1 MFIFEGNVV
10 TITLTIAIIG
20 TVAMRAVDQTNQQRH
35 PIVRH
40 LLRTL
45 VLAIVC
51 VVVIVVF
58 GTKVGTI
65 AHAIEQ
71 LKEGT
76 SPFEAYPM
84 NVGEVPF

>member
-1 MFIFEGNVV
+1 MFIFQGDVIKV
-10 TITLTIAIIG
+10 TLAIAIIG
-20 TVAMRAVDQTNQQRH
+20 TVAMRAVDQTNKDQH
-35 PIVRH
+35 HLVRH
-40 LLRTL
+40 LLRTI
-45 VLAIVC
+45 VLAVVC
-51 VVVIVVF
+51 VCVIVVF

-71 LKEGT
+71 LTEGT